1 MTNAYQRS
9 GSKILSAASALIIV
23 GLQVGSLWLSG
34 CATTSSK
41 DPVAPLSDV
50 PKIIPEQGYTPNT
63 HYGPIALDDNPRV
76 DQWIKYFTGRG
87 RKYMHIYLERSARY
101 MPLMKAT
108 FRERGMPDELAYVA
122 MIESGFSSSAF
133 SNASAVG
140 YWQFIRETGKR
151 YNLRIDP
158 YVDERRDPI
167 LSTQAAATYLDS
179 LFSLFGDWHLAL
191 AAYNSGEQRV
201 LNAVMKKRTR
211 NFWELAALRKA
222 LPKETVNYVPKFI
235 AAVRIAEHPEKYGFT
250 DIDFQP
256 AFTFDSVV
264 VEKPISLETLSAE
277 LKVDYDDMKLMNPR
291 YKSDFV
297 PVYNDRVNAVRVPV
311 GMKEQTVS
319 AITRSFSEAPK
330 HFVSSFEYYKI
341 RRGETL
347 SHIAKRFHTSVA
359 KLRDLNDFSRRT
371 TIRAGKKIKVPEKFD
386 KAMAKG
392 EMTKAKVHEPA
403 SEDVSSVSEKT
414 ALIASREVATE
425 TPVKSSEKKSRSHG
439 SKSAHAKKSSAASAI
454 AKADGDKKVHV
465 VRRGENL
472 STIARKYKVT
482 ISQIAHAN
490 SLTKRSKIFAGTELI
505 IPD

>member
-1 MTNAYQRS
+1 MVHFKYMNRS
-9 GSKILSAASALIIV
+9 KLLVALGLSMAL
-23 GLQVGSLWLSG
+23 LSG
-34 CATTSSK
+34 CATSKSK
-41 DPVAPLSDV
+41 DPVAPLSDL
-50 PKIIPEQGYTPNT
+50 PKIVPEQGYTPNA

-108 FRERGMPDELAYVA
+108 FRERGMPDQLAYVA
-122 MIESGFSSSAF
+122 MIESGFSPTAF
-133 SNASAVG
+133 SQASAVG

-158 YVDERRDPI
+158 FVDERRDPI

-179 LFSLFGDWHLAL
+179 LFSIFGDWHLAL
-191 AAYNSGEQRV
+191 SAYNAGEQRI

-211 NFWELAALRKA
+211 NFWELANMRRA
-222 LPKETVNYVPKFI
+222 LPKETVNYIPKFI
-235 AAVRIAEHPEKYGFT
+235 AAVRIAENPEKYGFN

-264 VEKPISLETLSAE
+264 VDKPISLEALSAE
-277 LKVDYDDMKLMNPR
+277 LKVEYDDMKLMNPR
-291 YKSDFV
+291 YKSDYV
-297 PVYNDRVNAVRVPV
+297 PVYNDRVNAVRIPT
-311 GMKEQTVS
+311 GLKEQTVAALTKVAS
-319 AITRSFSEAPK
+319 SGPK
-330 HFVSSFEYYKI
+330 RYVSSFEYYKI

-371 TIRAGKKIKVPEKFD
+371 LIRAGKKIKVPEKYD
-386 KAMAKG
+386 KAMIHGESAKAA
-392 EMTKAKVHEPA
+392 AKT
-403 SEDVSSVSEKT
+403 SEVEEESNSAPERTVATSSKRNKKHRHRKKT
-414 ALIASREVATE
+414 SAAKEIASVDSDHHT
-425 TPVKSSEKKSRSHG
+425 HL
-439 SKSAHAKKSSAASAI
+439 
-454 AKADGDKKVHV
+454 

-472 STIARKYKVT
+472 STIARRYKVT
-482 ISQIAHAN
+482 ISQITRAN
-490 SLTKRSKIFAGTELI
+490 SLTKKSKLMAGTELI

>member
-1 MTNAYQRS
+1 
-9 GSKILSAASALIIV
+9 
-23 GLQVGSLWLSG
+23 
-34 CATTSSK
+34 
-41 DPVAPLSDV
+41 
-50 PKIIPEQGYTPNT
+50 
-63 HYGPIALDDNPRV
+63 
-76 DQWIKYFTGRG
+76 
-87 RKYMHIYLERSARY
+87 MHIYLERSARY

-108 FRERGMPDELAYVA
+108 FRERGMPDDLAYVA
-122 MIESGFSSSAF
+122 MIESGFSPTAF

-179 LFSLFGDWHLAL
+179 LFSIFGDWHLAL
-191 AAYNSGEQRV
+191 AAYNAGEQRI

-211 NFWELAALRKA
+211 NFWELANMRRA
-222 LPKETVNYVPKFI
+222 LPKETVNYIPKFI
-235 AAVRIAEHPEKYGFT
+235 AAVRIAQNPEKYGFT

-264 VEKPISLETLSAE
+264 IEKPISLETLASE

-297 PVYNDRVNAVRVPV
+297 PVYTDRVNAVRVPV
-311 GMKEQTVS
+311 GMKDQTVAAIVRS
-319 AITRSFSEAPK
+319 ASEGPK
-330 HFVSSFEYYKI
+330 HYVSSFEYYKI

-359 KLRDLNDFSRRT
+359 KLRDLNDFSRKT
-371 TIRAGKKIKVPEKFD
+371 HLRAGRKIKVPEKFD
-386 KAMAKG
+386 KAMSPA
-392 EMTKAKVHEPA
+392 TKQELARELASNSTIVPA
-403 SEDVSSVSEKT
+403 SSN
-414 ALIASREVATE
+414 
-425 TPVKSSEKKSRSHG
+425 P
-439 SKSAHAKKSSAASAI
+439 AASAEASAEESAPV
-454 AKADGDKKVHV
+454 AKKAKRAHNKSSKVSAVAKTDGDKKVHV

-472 STIARKYKVT
+472 SMIARKYRVT
-482 ISQIAHAN
+482 ISQIARAN
-490 SLTKRSKIFAGTELI
+490 SLTRRSKIAAGTELI